1 MVDDATLIRRTLAGD
16 RHAFKW
22 LIKSHE
28 RLVYGLVW
36 RIVRNQQDT
45 EDICQDV
52 FLKVYEK
59 LDTFHQE
66 SKLSTWIARIAYNQA
81 LSKLRKRDPLYKS
94 CDIEEEVFR
103 DCLTVGH
110 FTPVQALEATELK
123 SMIQAAIEQLPT
135 HYRYIIELFHMQEMS
150 YSEVVE
156 ITGMPEGTVKNYLFR
171 ARNLL
176 KEIVRTNQELVSQYS
191 RHPTD

>member
-1 MVDDATLIRRTLAGD
+1 MVDDATLIKRTLAGD

-36 RIVRNQQDT
+36 KIIRNQQDT
-45 EDICQDV
+45 EDICQEV

-59 LDTFHQE
+59 LDTFHQD

-81 LSKLRKRDPLYKS
+81 LSKLRKRDPLYGSYDVEDESFKELLAGV
-94 CDIEEEVFR
+94 D
-103 DCLTVGH
+103 
-110 FTPVQALEATELK
+110 FTPVQTLEARELK
-123 SMIQAAIEQLPT
+123 SVVQAAIQLLPV
-135 HYRYIIELFHMQEMS
+135 HYRCLVELFHMQEMS

-171 ARNLL
+171 ARKLL
-176 KEIVRTNQELVSQYS
+176 KKAIQKNHELVSQHS
-191 RHPTD
+191 RYT